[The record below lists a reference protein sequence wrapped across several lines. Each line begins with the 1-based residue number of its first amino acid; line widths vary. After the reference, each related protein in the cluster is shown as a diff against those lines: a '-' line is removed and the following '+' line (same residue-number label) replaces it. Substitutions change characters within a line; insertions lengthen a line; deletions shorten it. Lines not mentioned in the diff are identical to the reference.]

1 MESPETRTYLPLLLD
16 LTGRAV
22 LIVGGGKAA
31 WQKVKALGP
40 YGLPVTVVS
49 PVFCTELL
57 ASASDS
63 AGILTLVERRWAASD
78 LDARNEIPYG
88 LVLACTDDLAVND
101 HVVAEAQARGILV
114 LDAARPH
121 RGDFI
126 QPATRRKGPFILAV
140 SSGGT
145 GPRGAV
151 AVRDALAETFDNL
164 VQSLETKEGT
174 P

>member
-31 WQKVKALGP
+31 WQKVKALAP

-49 PVFCTELL
+49 PVFCTELV
-57 ASASDS
+57 ACASDS
-63 AGILTLVERRWAASD
+63 AGIVTLVERRWTASD
-78 LDARNEIPYG
+78 LDGRKEIPYG

-101 HVVAEAQARGILV
+101 HVVAEARKHGLLA

-126 QPATRRKGPFILAV
+126 QPATRKKGPFILAV

-145 GPRGAV
+145 GPKRAV
-151 AVRDALAETFDNL
+151 SVRNALVEPFDAAVEAVLAQE
-164 VQSLETKEGT
+164 S